1 MTTDFPAHQ
10 TDFHHA
16 TPVYQELDGWGS
28 DISTV
33 TTYAGL
39 PAAAK
44 AYLELVESEVGVPI
58 AIVGTGAR
66 RDQTIVVRE
75 LQPAA

>member
-1 MTTDFPAHQ
+1 M
-10 TDFHHA
+10 
-16 TPVYQELDGWGS
+16 GS
-28 DISTV
+28 DISAV
-33 TTYAGL
+33 TTYNGL

-44 AYLELVESEVGVPI
+44 AYLELVEAEVGVPI

>member
-1 MTTDFPAHQ
+1 MTTYNA
-10 TDFHHA
+10 
-16 TPVYQELDGWGS
+16 
-28 DISTV
+28 
-33 TTYAGL
+33 L
-39 PAAAK
+39 PPAAK
-44 AYLELVESEVGVPI
+44 AYLELVEAEVGVPI